1 MLKLRVGLGFQ
12 DRGLSNCWTKR
23 LKDRRLTGI
32 LKDKRESK
40 RREVIM
46 PDYNTRIR
54 EYNREK
60 QTALLGCETQEE
72 VERVVKYL
80 RYKWKV

>member
-1 MLKLRVGLGFQ
+1 M
-12 DRGLSNCWTKR
+12 
-23 LKDRRLTGI
+23 KDR
-32 LKDKRESK
+32 RESK
-40 RREVIM
+40 RREVIY

-72 VERVVKYL
+72 VERIVKRL
-80 RYKWKV
+80 REKWRV

>member
-1 MLKLRVGLGFQ
+1 MTV
-12 DRGLSNCWTKR
+12 
-23 LKDRRLTGI
+23 I

-40 RREVIM
+40 RREVIY

-72 VERVVKYL
+72 VERVIAHL
-80 RYKWKV
+80 RKKWNV

>member
-1 MLKLRVGLGFQ
+1 M
-12 DRGLSNCWTKR
+12 
-23 LKDRRLTGI
+23 KDR
-32 LKDKRESK
+32 RESK

-60 QTALLGCETQEE
+60 QTALLGCENQEE
-72 VERVVKYL
+72 VERVIAYL
-80 RYKWKV
+80 RKKWAV